1 MHPPNSSGFSFGVH
15 GARGPLPH
23 ESHNHTARLPHPP
36 NAQVSRAERLL
47 FAPAIDCGP
56 LPLEIGGLE
65 SCIHSSSELEALLG
79 KEGR

>member
-1 MHPPNSSGFSFGVH
+1 MHPPNFSSFNLGVH
-15 GARGPLPH
+15 GARGPLPRW
-23 ESHNHTARLPHPP
+23 SHNYTAHLPHPP

-65 SCIHSSSELEALLG
+65 SCIRSSSELEALLG